1 MKTEGSVS
9 LYWKQDI
16 DWSEKKVTRLPSV
29 EVPLGGI
36 SSPDRKGF
44 VNLRV
49 QKSWNDPF
57 VLWFSAEM
65 LFLLQW
71 KLRSTQ
77 INSSASETPSKMKG
91 AQKGLFLYPFR
102 QKNLKQCHPVD
113 FFCLNLCQICFI
125 SSPEVS
131 VWEMLLFFSFM
142 LFNFF
147 PREKSLTL
155 RELAFPLFLRWK
167 IFDHFQLLYTIGEK
181 MGNSYSYR
189 IELRNFQDTY
199 GVLQNFGHVCLPATT
214 LESQSW
220 YVLPAYSFILDWNK
234 CLVFFGCK
242 IQKRRTKFGKAQKK
256 IQGKF

>member
-91 AQKGLFLYPFR
+91 AQKGLSLSIYKKIWNNIIRSTFLPQFMSDLLHFQSRSVCLRNATLLFLY
-102 QKNLKQCHPVD
+102 
-113 FFCLNLCQICFI
+113 
-125 SSPEVS
+125 
-131 VWEMLLFFSFM
+131 
-142 LFNFF
+142 
-147 PREKSLTL
+147 
-155 RELAFPLFLRWK
+155 A
-167 IFDHFQLLYTIGEK
+167 FQL
-181 MGNSYSYR
+181 
-189 IELRNFQDTY
+189 F
-199 GVLQNFGHVCLPATT
+199 P
-214 LESQSW
+214 
-220 YVLPAYSFILDWNK
+220 
-234 CLVFFGCK
+234 
-242 IQKRRTKFGKAQKK
+242 
-256 IQGKF
+256 

>member
-77 INSSASETPSKMKG
+77 INSSASENPQQNERSPEKAFFIHLDKKIWNNVIRSTFFASIYVRFASFPV
-91 AQKGLFLYPFR
+91 QKCLSEKCYSSFPLCFSTFSPGRNPLLWENWLSLSFYVERFLT
-102 QKNLKQCHPVD
+102 
-113 FFCLNLCQICFI
+113 I
-125 SSPEVS
+125 SSYS
-131 VWEMLLFFSFM
+131 IQLG
-142 LFNFF
+142 
-147 PREKSLTL
+147 R
-155 RELAFPLFLRWK
+155 RWG
-167 IFDHFQLLYTIGEK
+167 IAIAA
-181 MGNSYSYR
+181 
-189 IELRNFQDTY
+189 IE
-199 GVLQNFGHVCLPATT
+199 
-214 LESQSW
+214 
-220 YVLPAYSFILDWNK
+220 
-234 CLVFFGCK
+234 
-242 IQKRRTKFGKAQKK
+242 
-256 IQGKF
+256 